1 MHLLKLK
8 IVELIIITVKVGFF
22 LRLGEFT
29 LVTRLSNLK
38 PRKIPPHV

>member
-8 IVELIIITVKVGFF
+8 IVEPLIITVKVGGF
-22 LRLGEFT
+22 LCLGEFT

-38 PRKIPPHV
+38 PRKIPPNV

>member
-8 IVELIIITVKVGFF
+8 IVELIIITVKVGVF

-29 LVTRLSNLK
+29 LVTWLSNLK